1 MPSNDVLMQ
10 LEAMDRSH
18 EVDPN
23 LNRFCLAWVLLEGM
37 NAIQSKIMINT
48 LTLTPTEPKK
58 TKGQKDLA
66 VQTSRSSRAGPSSS
80 TPTEGVPGQQC
91 TQTQDKLN
99 KQHFWTQIVKA
110 STKANIYPVFSPAGL
125 SRFQLFMAKLLLAL
139 IDPSKHGDQ
148 TSVDQIRVIYE
159 HLTESD
165 QASIKLRLPKTFQ
178 FHKDGHVINMPKLTI
193 EDQKKAELILQYLP
207 SRKTMLEYLAA
218 HKWQKGIEGAAS
230 ISAALPHENN
240 ILTREK
246 PLTTQ
251 SMRLFWNLANRS
263 NTPQY
268 MITPGVQVVLKTG
281 AELALGGLEAGAGRQ
296 STGMNGE
303 KKGAEGGG
311 GGGKAKKRKV
321 DESMFLS
328 SVPDL
333 KSSGGGGGGSEP
345 WNSNWPHSAIYVA
358 DHGVL
363 FGPSKPLDLLA
374 AKVPPHDATHFKRIA
389 FYLQLELGK
398 SPQIAQLVGL
408 IDLLPVEDSI
418 AVRLVVKLT
427 DTRLS
432 FLDVPLQQLIGGDH
446 AFITCTRSALDPKTS
461 ASFYHALD
469 LKMPGENSE
478 SLDGSTDVTELVD
491 RGLLS
496 FFFLCCLQSIEKST
510 RIADGNEKTIQ
521 KWKYATM
528 NKTMALVT
536 PAQAPPDLWRLLLLS
551 ETRISF
557 TRTDRAFEFKCTCDF
572 ANYMTLSSLT
582 RQLHLL
588 SKILHEKSL
597 MNVEMP
603 SIMLEPWPQVH
614 SNVMQLHASQH
625 PTWPGFKRDEGGP
638 MITDIIKI
646 NKLMRGCNGLLQT
659 IHDFGGAARCD
670 ESEDEME
677 DEMEDDAPPEDDAEM
692 KDLFKSWLDTAKDC
706 IIVGQLRFGASSS
719 ATHLP
724 SADADLEKGLEG
736 EALEKGLEGEAQDKV
751 MSDAQPEVNGKHQ
764 EATSGAAQ
772 AALDNGGSVGHQPTS
787 GSIEEGNSKPT

>member
-1 MPSNDVLMQ
+1 MSSNDVLMQ
-10 LEAMDRSH
+10 LEHLDRSH
-18 EVDPN
+18 QVDPN

-48 LTLTPTEPKK
+48 LTLTPKEPKE

-66 VQTSRSSRAGPSSS
+66 VQRSGSSRAGTSSS
-80 TPTEGVPGQQC
+80 RPTEG
-91 TQTQDKLN
+91 TKTQDKLN

-110 STKANIYPVFSPAGL
+110 STKANQGPVFSPAGL

-148 TSVDQIRVIYE
+148 TSVEQIVIIYK

-178 FHKDGHVINMPKLTI
+178 FDKNGHVINMPQLTM

-218 HKWQKGIEGAAS
+218 NKWQKGIEGAAN

-240 ILTREK
+240 ILTRPK

-251 SMRLFWNLANRS
+251 SMRLFWNLADRS
-263 NTPQY
+263 DSPKY
-268 MITPGVQVVLKTG
+268 MITPGFQVVPKTG

-296 STGMNGE
+296 REN
-303 KKGAEGGG
+303 KGAGGG
-311 GGGKAKKRKV
+311 GEGKAKKRKV
-321 DESMFLS
+321 EAKDDESIFLS

-389 FYLQLELGK
+389 FYLQFELGK

-427 DTRLS
+427 DTRLT

-461 ASFYHALD
+461 ASFYHALN

-478 SLDGSTDVTELVD
+478 SLDGSTDVTELVN

-536 PAQAPPDLWRLLLLS
+536 PAQAPPDLWALLLLS

-557 TRTDRAFEFKCTCDF
+557 TRTNRAFEFKCTCDF

-603 SIMLEPWPQVH
+603 SIMLQPWPQVH
-614 SNVMQLHASQH
+614 LNVMQLHASQH
-625 PTWPGFKRDEGGP
+625 PTWPGFKKAEGGP
-638 MITDIIKI
+638 MITDISKI
-646 NKLMRGCNGLLQT
+646 NRLMRGCNGLLQT

-677 DEMEDDAPPEDDAEM
+677 DDAPPEDDAEM
-692 KDLFKSWLDTAKDC
+692 KILFESWLDTAKDC

-724 SADADLEKGLEG
+724 LADADLER
-736 EALEKGLEGEAQDKV
+736 KGLEGEAQDKV
-751 MSDAQPEVNGKHQ
+751 MSDAKPEDDGRHQ

-772 AALDNGGSVGHQPTS
+772 AALDNGGSVGHQRTS
-787 GSIEEGNSKPT
+787 GSIEASKPT

>member
-1 MPSNDVLMQ
+1 MSSNDVLMQ
-10 LEAMDRSH
+10 LEHLDTSH
-18 EVDPN
+18 QVDPN

-48 LTLTPTEPKK
+48 LTLTPKEPKE

-66 VQTSRSSRAGPSSS
+66 VQRSGSSRAGPSSS
-80 TPTEGVPGQQC
+80 RPTEG
-91 TQTQDKLN
+91 TKTQDKLN

-110 STKANIYPVFSPAGL
+110 STKANQGPVFSPAGL
-125 SRFQLFMAKLLLAL
+125 SRFQLFKAKLLLAL

-148 TSVDQIRVIYE
+148 TSVEQIVIIYE
-159 HLTESD
+159 HLTQSD

-178 FHKDGHVINMPKLTI
+178 FDKNGHVTNMPKLTI

-218 HKWQKGIEGAAS
+218 NKWQKGIEGAAN

-240 ILTREK
+240 ILTRPK

-251 SMRLFWNLANRS
+251 SMRLFWNLADRS
-263 NTPQY
+263 DSPKY
-268 MITPGVQVVLKTG
+268 MITPGFQVVPKTG

-296 STGMNGE
+296 SEAGAGGRGGE
-303 KKGAEGGG
+303 TKQGRGD
-311 GGGKAKKRKV
+311 KAKKRKV
-321 DESMFLS
+321 EGKDDESMFLS

-398 SPQIAQLVGL
+398 SPKIAQLVGL

-427 DTRLS
+427 DTRLT

-461 ASFYHALD
+461 ASFYHALN

-536 PAQAPPDLWRLLLLS
+536 PAQAPPDLWALLLLS

-557 TRTDRAFEFKCTCDF
+557 TRTNRAFEFKCTCDF

-603 SIMLEPWPQVH
+603 SIMLQPWPQVH
-614 SNVMQLHASQH
+614 LNVMQQHASQH
-625 PTWPGFKRDEGGP
+625 PTWPGFKKAEGGP
-638 MITDIIKI
+638 MITDISKI
-646 NKLMRGCNGLLQT
+646 NRLMRGCNGLLQT

-677 DEMEDDAPPEDDAEM
+677 DDAPPEDDAEM
-692 KDLFKSWLDTAKDC
+692 KILFESWLDTAKDC

-724 SADADLEKGLEG
+724 LADADLER
-736 EALEKGLEGEAQDKV
+736 KGLEGEAQDKV
-751 MSDAQPEVNGKHQ
+751 MSDAKPEDDGRHQ

-772 AALDNGGSVGHQPTS
+772 AALDNGGSVGHQRTS
-787 GSIEEGNSKPT
+787 GSIEEATSKPT